1 MNFIRT
7 ITSNLLRGKSHQE
20 ADDVAGH
27 GGDGSQDD
35 EVDDADLV
43 RMSQAGDYKA
53 FDTLVNR
60 HRGKVYAMIMNMVKN
75 DADAWDLAQDS
86 FIKAW
91 KALPKFENR
100 SKFSTWL
107 FRISHNV
114 VYDWMRKKK
123 IRSEG
128 ELDDELLDVNR
139 IDMSATTAPKLSPRP
154 DEALSGRELRKEIGE
169 ALNKLSPHH
178 KETILLREVQGM
190 DYKEIAEVMDCT
202 LGTVMS
208 RLFYARK
215 KLQTLLKS

>member
-1 MNFIRT
+1 MNFFRNIA
-7 ITSNLLRGKSHQE
+7 SNVLRGVSNHSASEAGGNGPQE
-20 ADDVAGH
+20 I
-27 GGDGSQDD
+27 
-35 EVDDADLV
+35 DDADLV
-43 RMSQAGDYKA
+43 RRAQAGEYAA
-53 FDTLVNR
+53 FDALVTK

-91 KALPKFENR
+91 RALPKFENR

-128 ELDDELLDVNR
+128 ELDDELLDTNR
-139 IDMSATTAPKLSPRP
+139 IDMTAATAPKHSPRP
-154 DEALSGRELRKEIGE
+154 DEEMEGNELRREIE
-169 ALNKLSPHH
+169 DALNKLSPQH
-178 KETILLREVQGM
+178 KETIVLREVQGM
-190 DYKEIAEVMDCT
+190 DYKEIADVMDCS

-208 RLFYARK
+208 RIFYARK
-215 KLQTLLKS
+215 KLQTLLKP

>member
-1 MNFIRT
+1 MNFLRNIA
-7 ITSNLLRGKSHQE
+7 SNVLRGSSSQANE
-20 ADDVAGH
+20 A
-27 GGDGSQDD
+27 GGDGSPNA

-43 RMSQAGDYKA
+43 RRAQAGDYTA
-53 FDTLVNR
+53 FDALVTK
-60 HRGKVYAMIMNMVKN
+60 HRGKVYAMIMNMIKN
-75 DADAWDLAQDS
+75 DADAWDLAQDA

-128 ELDDELLDVNR
+128 EFDDELLANNR
-139 IDMSATTAPKLSPRP
+139 IDMTGATAPKQSLRP
-154 DEALSGRELRKEIGE
+154 DEELEGSELKREIED
-169 ALNKLSPHH
+169 ALNKLSPEH
-178 KETILLREVQGM
+178 KETIVLREVQGM
-190 DYKEIAEVMDCT
+190 DYKEIAEIMDCS

-215 KLQTLLKS
+215 KLQTLLKP

>member
-1 MNFIRT
+1 MRAPH
-7 ITSNLLRGKSHQE
+7 R
-20 ADDVAGH
+20 ADNETAGS
-27 GGDGSQDD
+27 GGSASTEVGEEIDDSQ
-35 EVDDADLV
+35 LV
-43 RMSQAGDYKA
+43 IQAQAGDYKA
-53 FDTLVNR
+53 FDALVTR

-114 VYDWMRKKK
+114 VYDRMRKKK
-123 IRSEG
+123 IQSAG
-128 ELDDELLDVNR
+128 ELDDELLDANK
-139 IDMSATTAPKLSPRP
+139 IDMSASTAPKLTPRP
-154 DEALSGRELRKEIGE
+154 DEALAGKELKAKISV
-169 ALNKLSPHH
+169 ALSKLSPEHR
-178 KETILLREVQGM
+178 ETVVLREVQGM
-190 DYKEIAEVMDCT
+190 DYKEIAEIMGCS

-215 KLQTLLKS
+215 KLQSLLSDE

>member
-1 MNFIRT
+1 MNFFRNIA
-7 ITSNLLRGKSHQE
+7 SNVLRGSTNQE
-20 ADDVAGH
+20 SNEA
-27 GGDGSQDD
+27 GGDGSQNA
-35 EVDDADLV
+35 EIDDADLV
-43 RMSQAGDYKA
+43 RRAQAGDYTA
-53 FDTLVNR
+53 FDALVTK
-60 HRGKVYAMIMNMVKN
+60 HRGKVYAMIMNMIKN

-128 ELDDELLDVNR
+128 ELDDELFDANR
-139 IDMSATTAPKLSPRP
+139 IDMSAPTAPKQNQRP
-154 DEALSGRELRKEIGE
+154 DEAMVGNELRAEIEE
-169 ALNKLSPHH
+169 ALNKLSPEQR
-178 KETILLREVQGM
+178 ETILLREVQGM
-190 DYKEIAEVMDCT
+190 DYKEIAEIMGCT

-215 KLQTLLKS
+215 KLQTLLRP

>member
-1 MNFIRT
+1 MN
-7 ITSNLLRGKSHQE
+7 QE
-20 ADDVAGH
+20 SSDAGE
-27 GGDGSQDD
+27 GGLSGS
-35 EVDDADLV
+35 EVDDAELV
-43 RMSQAGDYKA
+43 RLAQSGDYAA
-53 FDTLVNR
+53 FDALVTR
-60 HRGKVYAMIMNMVKN
+60 HRGKVYAMIMNMIKN

-91 KALPKFENR
+91 KALPRFENR

-128 ELDDELLDVNR
+128 ELDDELLGANQ
-139 IDMSATTAPKLSPRP
+139 IDMSASTAPKQSLRP
-154 DEALSGRELRKEIGE
+154 DQAMEGNELRREIEG
-169 ALNKLSPHH
+169 ALNKLSPEH
-178 KETILLREVQGM
+178 KETIVLREVQGM
-190 DYKEIAEVMDCT
+190 DYKEIAEVMGCS

-215 KLQTLLKS
+215 KLQQILKP

>member
-1 MNFIRT
+1 MNFFRNIA
-7 ITSNLLRGKSHQE
+7 SNVLRGSSSQE
-20 ADDVAGH
+20 ASEA
-27 GGDGSQDD
+27 GGDGSPEA
-35 EVDDADLV
+35 EVDDTDLV
-43 RMSQAGDYKA
+43 KQAQAGDYTA
-53 FDTLVNR
+53 FDTLVTK

-128 ELDDELLDVNR
+128 EFDDEILVTNR
-139 IDMSATTAPKLSPRP
+139 IDMTSSSDSRQMILMVSRPQEPPLQPLAERYVNLSTHTAPIRQMHRSFLLANGQTNMDFALIFLPEISLLLSL
-154 DEALSGRELRKEIGE
+154 A
-169 ALNKLSPHH
+169 
-178 KETILLREVQGM
+178 IL
-190 DYKEIAEVMDCT
+190 K
-202 LGTVMS
+202 
-208 RLFYARK
+208 
-215 KLQTLLKS
+215 